1 MTMDAR
7 WAARLRD
14 GPPSVHLH
22 IYGAN
27 DMTAWKARDAYDIDN
42 ANAVG

>member
-1 MTMDAR
+1 MDAR
-7 WAARLRD
+7 WAGHPGD

-42 ANAVG
+42 AKAAG